1 MSKVL
6 TIINELEG
14 KASELRKAGLK
25 EAKKAEKLLQKAQ
38 DVYKKPDEFMELVQ
52 KVVSYAH
59 LVVMKYNAIA
69 TRQAQEITRK
79 AGARHELAERAN
91 RVATKFEALTK

>member
-6 TIINELEG
+6 NIINELEG
-14 KASELRKAGLK
+14 KTSELRRAGEK
-25 EAKKAEKLLQKAQ
+25 EQKKAEKLLKKAMEI
-38 DVYKKPDEFMELVQ
+38 YKKPDEFMELIQ
-52 KVVSYAH
+52 KVVSYAY

-69 TRQAQEITRK
+69 TRQAQEVTRK
-79 AGARHELAERAN
+79 AGERHELAERAK